1 MMRKEGAIHADIK
14 PENCFLQLT
23 DGNGTNHNYHNHS
36 NNSNNNNSSNNG
48 KFHVH
53 EGLARLPESFDL
65 RLGDYGNSIHI
76 SEIANYYVDFDM
88 QTLPYRA
95 PEVLLGVPFGYQIDM
110 WSLGILLV
118 EVCIG
123 KPLFVVRTRE
133 ELYDALCSKLSAPPR
148 VRFAGEIRPPS
159 IPSTHSTPL
168 KHPQNTF

>member
-23 DGNGTNHNYHNHS
+23 DGTNMNHNNHNNHNS
-36 NNSNNNNSSNNG
+36 NNSNSNNN
-48 KFHVH
+48 FHIH
-53 EGLARLPESFDL
+53 EGLANLPDSFDL

-118 EVCIG
+118 EICMG

-148 VRFAGEIRPPS
+148 VRFAGKILS
-159 IPSTHSTPL
+159 YHPL
-168 KHPQNTF
+168 LAYP